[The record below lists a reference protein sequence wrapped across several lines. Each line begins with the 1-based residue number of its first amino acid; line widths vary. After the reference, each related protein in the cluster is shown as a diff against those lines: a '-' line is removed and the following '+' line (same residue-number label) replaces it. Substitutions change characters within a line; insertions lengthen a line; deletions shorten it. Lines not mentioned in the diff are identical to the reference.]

1 MSFLSQ
7 FTCRGQGIALDVG
20 TATMRVATGL
30 QRLREQPSVTGKKP
44 ALCGGVIVD
53 GEAAVSILKPLLA
66 QVRSFGHKKTEVLA
80 CAPSDVSHM
89 EQELLIES
97 ILSSGASSVVVIPE
111 LFAAA
116 IGCGMDVSAPHA
128 QMVIDIGEG
137 VTDCAVIR
145 AGKIQTTCAVRLG
158 CATMRREIV
167 GAGGAKGGK
176 PIITEEEAEE
186 LLRAYGVTHSMID
199 RQSTPGAEQKSIH
212 AVERV
217 VEQLTT
223 VVSSFLRDMPHSLG
237 CEIIESGIWLTG
249 GGALIP
255 GLRER
260 FEAQTGIGVTLVGN
274 PLSAVV
280 EGARALLPYIA
291 DMNRR

>member
-7 FTCRGQGIALDVG
+7 FTCRGQAIALDVG
-20 TATMRVATGL
+20 TATMRVATEMH
-30 QRLREQPSVTGKKP
+30 RLMEHPSVTGTKP
-44 ALCGGVIVD
+44 ALCGGVLVD
-53 GEAAVSILKPLLA
+53 SEVAVAILKPLLA
-66 QVRSFGHKKTEVLA
+66 QVRSFGLTKTQVLA
-80 CAPSDVSHM
+80 CAPSDVSHL

-97 ILSSGASSVVVIPE
+97 ILSSGASSVIVIPE
-111 LFAAA
+111 PFAAA
-116 IGCGMDVSAPHA
+116 IGGGIDVSSPHA

-158 CATMRREIV
+158 CANMRREIIR
-167 GAGGAKGGK
+167 AGGAQGGK
-176 PIITEEEAEE
+176 PVITEEEAEK
-186 LLRAYGVTHSMID
+186 LLRTHGVA
-199 RQSTPGAEQKSIH
+199 QSRIECQSATGAEQSMH
-212 AVERV
+212 AVEQV

-223 VVSSFLRDMPHSLG
+223 EARAFLRDMPHRLG

-255 GLRER
+255 GIRER
-260 FEAQTGIGVTLVGN
+260 LETQIGIGVTPVGN

-291 DMNRR
+291 EMNRR

>member
-1 MSFLSQ
+1 MSFLTQ
-7 FTCRGQGIALDVG
+7 LTCRGQDVALDVG
-20 TATMRVATGL
+20 TATMRVAIGMH
-30 QRLREQPSVTGKKP
+30 RLIEHPSVTGKKR

-53 GEAAVSILKPLLA
+53 GEAVVGILKPLLA
-66 QVRSFGHKKTEVLA
+66 QVRSFGLARTRVLA
-80 CAPSDVSHM
+80 CAPSDLSNL

-97 ILSSGASSVVVIPE
+97 ILSSGASSVTVIPDP
-111 LFAAA
+111 FAAA
-116 IGCGMDVSAPHA
+116 IGGGVDVSSSHA

-137 VTDCAVIR
+137 ATDCAVIR

-158 CATMRREIV
+158 CANMRREIV
-167 GAGGAKGGK
+167 RAGGVQGGK
-176 PIITEEEAEE
+176 PVITEEEAEK
-186 LLRAYGVTHSMID
+186 LLRRHGVAHSRVE
-199 RQSTPGAEQKSIH
+199 RQSATGAEQGMH
-212 AVERV
+212 AVEQV

-223 VVSSFLRDMPHSLG
+223 EACSFLRDMPHSLG

-255 GLRER
+255 GIRER
-260 FEAQTGIGVTLVGN
+260 LDTQTGIGVTLVGN

-291 DMNRR
+291 EMNRR

>member
-7 FTCRGQGIALDVG
+7 LTCRGQDVALDVG
-20 TATMRVATGL
+20 TATMRLATGR
-30 QRLREQPSVTGKKP
+30 QRLIEHPSVTGTKP

-53 GEAAVSILKPLLA
+53 GEAVVGILKPLLS
-66 QVRSFGHKKTEVLA
+66 QVRSFGLTKTRVLA
-80 CAPSDVSHM
+80 CAPSDVSHL
-89 EQELLIES
+89 EQELLIDS

-111 LFAAA
+111 PFAAA
-116 IGCGMDVSAPHA
+116 IGGGIDVSSPHV

-158 CATMRREIV
+158 CANMRWEIV
-167 GAGGAKGGK
+167 RAWQAQGGK
-176 PIITEEEAEE
+176 TIITGEEAEE
-186 LLRAYGVTHSMID
+186 LLRTYGVAHSRIE
-199 RQSTPGAEQKSIH
+199 RQSAAGTEQSMH
-212 AVERV
+212 AVEQV
-217 VEQLTT
+217 VEQLITKT
-223 VVSSFLRDMPHSLG
+223 SSFLRDLPHSLG
-237 CEIIESGIWLTG
+237 CELIESGIWLTG

-255 GLRER
+255 GIRER
-260 FEAQTGIGVTLVGN
+260 LETQTGIGFTLVSN

-291 DMNRR
+291 EINRR

>member
-20 TATMRVATGL
+20 TATMRVATGM
-30 QRLREQPSVTGKKP
+30 QRLREHPSVTGKKP

-53 GEAAVSILKPLLA
+53 GEAAVTILKPLLA
-66 QVRSFGHKKTEVLA
+66 QVRTFGQTKTQVLA

-89 EQELLIES
+89 EQQLLIES
-97 ILSSGASSVVVIPE
+97 ILSSGASSVIVIPE
-111 LFAAA
+111 PFAAA
-116 IGCGMDVSAPHA
+116 IGCGIDVSSPHA

-167 GAGGAKGGK
+167 CAGGAKGGK
-176 PIITEEEAEE
+176 PIITDEEAEE
-186 LLRAYGVTHSMID
+186 LLRTYGVAHSLID
-199 RQSTPGAEQKSIH
+199 HQSATGSEQEAIP
-212 AVERV
+212 AVEQV

-223 VVSSFLRDMPHSLG
+223 EASSFLRDMPHSLG

-255 GLRER
+255 GIRER
-260 FEAQTGIGVTLVGN
+260 LEAQTGIGVTLVGN

>member
-7 FTCRGQGIALDVG
+7 LTCRGQDVALDVG
-20 TATMRVATGL
+20 TATMRVATGMH
-30 QRLREQPSVTGKKP
+30 RLIEHPSVTGTKQ
-44 ALCGGVIVD
+44 ALCGGVLVD
-53 GEAAVSILKPLLA
+53 GEAAVAILKPLLA
-66 QVRSFGHKKTEVLA
+66 QVRSFGHTKTRVLA
-80 CAPSDVSHM
+80 CTPSDVSHL

-97 ILSSGASSVVVIPE
+97 ILSSGASSVTVIPE
-111 LFAAA
+111 PFAAA
-116 IGCGMDVSAPHA
+116 IGGGVDVSSPHA

-145 AGKIQTTCAVRLG
+145 AGKIQTTCGVRLG
-158 CATMRREIV
+158 CANMRREIV
-167 GAGGAKGGK
+167 RAEESPGGK
-176 PIITEEEAEE
+176 PIIAEEEAEI
-186 LLRAYGVTHSMID
+186 LLRTHGVAHFRIE
-199 RQSTPGAEQKSIH
+199 RQSATGAEQGVH
-212 AVERV
+212 AVEQV

-223 VVSSFLRDMPHSLG
+223 EVGSFLRDMPHSLG

-255 GLRER
+255 GIRER
-260 FEAQTGIGVTLVGN
+260 LETQTGIGVTLVGN

-291 DMNRR
+291 EMNRR